1 MLGVLPSGILIA
13 SGCTL
18 YLYTRYNYGS
28 QAPAFENFTKLRQ
41 HLVSN
46 SSPKQRSY
54 VIVEGTVRKVSENND
69 TEGGSKTSKVDTD
82 SELIS
87 ALSDITVPFLL
98 VDTNGESLTVATV
111 KSAQKIK
118 LAIENKQK
126 EATVLNLKQSSSGQA
141 SQSGPL
147 PPTDTRLGL
156 YGLASIE
163 NNKVVIYPSAADVSM
178 AAIVASQKSRR
189 RKLYAGS
196 CFLVL
201 SGGALFVIGVVLPIF
216 RVYKLLR
223 ALLALIGI

>member
-1 MLGVLPSGILIA
+1 MLGLLPSGVLIA

-18 YLYTRYNYGS
+18 YLYTRFNYGP

-41 HLVSN
+41 YLLNN
-46 SSPKQRSY
+46 SSSKQRSY
-54 VIVEGTVRKVSENND
+54 VTVEGTMRKMVENGAM
-69 TEGGSKTSKVDTD
+69 EGGSKNETSTVAD
-82 SELIS
+82 IS
-87 ALSDITVPFLL
+87 VPFLL
-98 VDTNGESLTVATV
+98 VDTDGQSVTISAV
-111 KSAQKIK
+111 KTPLKIEHAVDK
-118 LAIENKQK
+118 IHK
-126 EATVLNLKQSSSGQA
+126 EAVPSKQSSGQG
-141 SQSGPL
+141 SQNPSSSISPAE
-147 PPTDTRLGL
+147 TWLGL

-163 NNKVVIYPSAADVSM
+163 NNRVVLCPSAADVSM

-223 ALLALIGI
+223 AVLALIGM